1 MKFTKKLMLAF
12 LVGAVTLTGCANSK
26 VKSSEK
32 TDKKVRIGISQIAV
46 HSALDDVRNSFKDEL
61 KSQGVDADFIE
72 ENAQGDITNANLIAQ
87 KFVQENVDLILAI
100 GTPSAQSAKTATSD
114 IPIIFSA
121 VTDPVKA
128 ELVNAKR
135 FDNIN
140 GKTNDKT
147 VQVNDKNISGTTDA
161 TPIKKQLELFK
172 TIDKNIKTVGIV
184 YNTAEINSVIQVEQ
198 ATAIAKEL
206 GIQIIAKGITNINE
220 MSQAVD
226 SLVDKVQGIY
236 TITDNLIA
244 NAIKTV
250 AEKANEHKI
259 ITVGSEKAHV
269 DGGILVTDGISYKEL
284 GRQSA
289 KMAKQVLD
297 GVDISTLKVENATTT
312 KQVINE
318 DTANLLRVDVEL
330 FKDAEKVKTK

>member
-1 MKFTKKLMLAF
+1 MKFTKKLMLAL
-12 LVGAVTLTGCANSK
+12 LVGVVTLTGCANGKKS
-26 VKSSEK
+26 SSEK
-32 TDKKVRIGISQIAV
+32 TDKKVKIGISQIAV

-128 ELVNAKR
+128 ELVNVKR

-147 VQVNDKNISGTTDA
+147 VQVDDKNISGTTDA

-172 TIDKNIKTVGIV
+172 TIDNNIKTVGIV

-206 GIQIIAKGITNINE
+206 GIQILAKGITNINE

-226 SLVDKVQGIY
+226 SLVGKVQGIY
-236 TITDNLIA
+236 TIT
-244 NAIKTV
+244 
-250 AEKANEHKI
+250 
-259 ITVGSEKAHV
+259 EKAHV

-284 GRQSA
+284 GKQSA

-318 DTANLLRVDVEL
+318 NTANLFGVDVEL

>member
-1 MKFTKKLMLAF
+1 MNLTKKLMLAL
-12 LVGAVTLTGCANSK
+12 LVSVVTLTGCANGKKS
-26 VKSSEK
+26 SSEK
-32 TDKKVRIGISQIAV
+32 TDKKVKIGISQIAV
-46 HSALDDVRNSFKDEL
+46 HSALDDVRNAFKDEL

-140 GKTNDKT
+140 AKTDEQT
-147 VQVNDKNISGTTDA
+147 VQVDDKNISGTTDA

-206 GIQIIAKGITNINE
+206 GIQILAKGITNINE

-226 SLVDKVQGIY
+226 SLVGKVQGIY

-284 GRQSA
+284 GKQSA

-318 DTANLLRVDVEL
+318 NTANLLGIDVEL

>member
-1 MKFTKKLMLAF
+1 MKFTKKLMLAL
-12 LVGAVTLTGCANSK
+12 LVGVVTLTGCANGKKS
-26 VKSSEK
+26 SSEK
-32 TDKKVRIGISQIAV
+32 TDKKVKIGISQIAV
-46 HSALDDVRNSFKDEL
+46 HSALDDVRNAFKDEL
-61 KSQGVDADFIE
+61 KSQGIDADFIE

-114 IPIIFSA
+114 IPIVFSA

-140 GKTNDKT
+140 GKTDEQT
-147 VQVNDKNISGTTDA
+147 VQVDDKNISGTTDA

-206 GIQIIAKGITNINE
+206 GIQILAKGITNINE

-226 SLVDKVQGIY
+226 SLVGKVQGIY

-284 GRQSA
+284 GKQSA

-318 DTANLLRVDVEL
+318 NTANLLGVDVEL

>member
-12 LVGAVTLTGCANSK
+12 LVGAVTLTGCANNK

-147 VQVNDKNISGTTDA
+147 VQVDDKNISGTTDA

-198 ATAIAKEL
+198 ATAIAKQL

-318 DTANLLRVDVEL
+318 DTANLLGVDTLL
-330 FKDAEKVKTK
+330 FEDAEKVKTK

>member
-1 MKFTKKLMLAF
+1 ML
-12 LVGAVTLTGCANSK
+12 
-26 VKSSEK
+26 E
-32 TDKKVRIGISQIAV
+32 
-46 HSALDDVRNSFKDEL
+46 EL
-61 KSQGVDADFIE
+61 KELGVDADFIE

-87 KFVQENVDLILAI
+87 KFVQENVNLILAI

-147 VQVNDKNISGTTDA
+147 VQIDDKNISGTTDA

-172 TIDKNIKTVGIV
+172 TIDKDIKTVGIV

-206 GIQIIAKGITNINE
+206 GIQILAKGITNINE

-226 SLVDKVQGIY
+226 SLVGKVQGIY

-259 ITVGSEKAHV
+259 ITVGSETAHV

-284 GRQSA
+284 GKQSA

-318 DTANLLRVDVEL
+318 NTANLLGVDVEL

>member
-1 MKFTKKLMLAF
+1 MKFTKKLMLAL
-12 LVGAVTLTGCANSK
+12 LVGVVTLTGCVNAKKS
-26 VKSSEK
+26 SSEK
-32 TDKKVRIGISQIAV
+32 TDKKLRIGISQIAV

-100 GTPSAQSAKTATSD
+100 GTPSAQSVKTATSD

-128 ELVNAKR
+128 ELVNAER

-140 GKTNDKT
+140 AKTDEKT
-147 VQVNDKNISGTTDA
+147 VQVDDKNISGTTDA

>member
-1 MKFTKKLMLAF
+1 MKFTKKLMLAL
-12 LVGAVTLTGCANSK
+12 LVGVVTLTGCANGKKS
-26 VKSSEK
+26 SSEK
-32 TDKKVRIGISQIAV
+32 TDKKVKIGISQIAV

-128 ELVNAKR
+128 ELVNVKR

-147 VQVNDKNISGTTDA
+147 VQVDDKNISGTTDA

-172 TIDKNIKTVGIV
+172 TIDNNIKTVGIV

-206 GIQIIAKGITNINE
+206 GIQILAKGITNINE

-226 SLVDKVQGIY
+226 SLVGKVQGIY

-284 GRQSA
+284 GKQSA

-318 DTANLLRVDVEL
+318 NTANLFGVDVEL

>member
-1 MKFTKKLMLAF
+1 MNLTKKLMLAL
-12 LVGAVTLTGCANSK
+12 LVGVVTLTGCANGKKS
-26 VKSSEK
+26 SSEK
-32 TDKKVRIGISQIAV
+32 TDKKVKIGISQIAV
-46 HSALDDVRNSFKDEL
+46 HSALDDVRNAFKDEL

-128 ELVNAKR
+128 ELVNVKR

-147 VQVNDKNISGTTDA
+147 VQVDDKNISGTTDA

-172 TIDKNIKTVGIV
+172 TIDNNIKTVGIV

-206 GIQIIAKGITNINE
+206 GIQILAKGITNINE

-226 SLVDKVQGIY
+226 SLVGKVQGIY

-284 GRQSA
+284 GKQSA

-318 DTANLLRVDVEL
+318 DTANLLGVDTVL

>member
-1 MKFTKKLMLAF
+1 MKFTKKLMLAL
-12 LVGAVTLTGCANSK
+12 LVSVVTLTGCANGKKS
-26 VKSSEK
+26 SSEK
-32 TDKKVRIGISQIAV
+32 TDKKVKIGISQIAV
-46 HSALDDVRNSFKDEL
+46 HSALDDVRNAFKDEL

-140 GKTNDKT
+140 AKTDEQT
-147 VQVNDKNISGTTDA
+147 VQVDDKNISGTTDA

-206 GIQIIAKGITNINE
+206 GIQILAKGITNINE

-226 SLVDKVQGIY
+226 SLVGKVQGIY

-284 GRQSA
+284 GKQSA

-318 DTANLLRVDVEL
+318 NTANLLGIDVEL

>member
-1 MKFTKKLMLAF
+1 
-12 LVGAVTLTGCANSK
+12 
-26 VKSSEK
+26 
-32 TDKKVRIGISQIAV
+32 
-46 HSALDDVRNSFKDEL
+46 
-61 KSQGVDADFIE
+61 
-72 ENAQGDITNANLIAQ
+72 
-87 KFVQENVDLILAI
+87 
-100 GTPSAQSAKTATSD
+100 
-114 IPIIFSA
+114 
-121 VTDPVKA
+121 
-128 ELVNAKR
+128 
-135 FDNIN
+135 
-140 GKTNDKT
+140 
-147 VQVNDKNISGTTDA
+147 
-161 TPIKKQLELFK
+161 
-172 TIDKNIKTVGIV
+172 
-184 YNTAEINSVIQVEQ
+184 
-198 ATAIAKEL
+198 
-206 GIQIIAKGITNINE
+206 

-226 SLVDKVQGIY
+226 SLVGKVQGIY

-284 GRQSA
+284 GKQSA

-318 DTANLLRVDVEL
+318 NTANLLGVDVEL

>member
-1 MKFTKKLMLAF
+1 MKFTKKLMLAL
-12 LVGAVTLTGCANSK
+12 LVGVVTLTGCANGKKS
-26 VKSSEK
+26 SSEK
-32 TDKKVRIGISQIAV
+32 TDKKVKIGISQIAV
-46 HSALDDVRNSFKDEL
+46 HSALDDVRNAFKDEL

-128 ELVNAKR
+128 ELVNVKR

-147 VQVNDKNISGTTDA
+147 VQVDDKNISGTTDA

-172 TIDKNIKTVGIV
+172 TIDNNIKTVGIV

-206 GIQIIAKGITNINE
+206 GIQILAKGITNINE

-226 SLVDKVQGIY
+226 SLVGKVQGIY

-284 GRQSA
+284 GKQSA

-318 DTANLLRVDVEL
+318 DTANLLGVDLEL